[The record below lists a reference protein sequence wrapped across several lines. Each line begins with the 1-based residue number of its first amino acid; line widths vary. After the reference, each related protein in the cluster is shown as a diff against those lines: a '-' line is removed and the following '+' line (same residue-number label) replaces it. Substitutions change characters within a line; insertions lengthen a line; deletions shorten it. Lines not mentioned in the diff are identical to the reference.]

1 MAVQSHEVSDQCY
14 VLFLVGIGAKL
25 LLHFT
30 LVDPKHLHF
39 LWLTG
44 DVHKATHT
52 PTFKPCSMM

>member
-44 DVHKATHT
+44 DVHKAAH
-52 PTFKPCSMM
+52 PHF